1 MTPKLSDLE
10 LMARQAGDI
19 LRSGYGRQHKIDK
32 KGMIDLV
39 TEVDHQSEDFVVSEI
54 RRSFPDHRILA
65 EESGSLA
72 GDKCCIWYIDPVDG
86 TVNYAHNVPF
96 FAVSIAFQTEGEL
109 RLGVIYDPM
118 RDECFSAERG
128 KGAWLNGKPIQV
140 SGVRDLIHSLLVT
153 GFPNDVLENRDNNL
167 DHYAR
172 LTLLSQ
178 GVRRLGSAT
187 LDLAYVACGR
197 LEAFW
202 EMRLSPWDVAAG
214 ALIVQEA
221 GGVVTD
227 MHGNPDYLASPP
239 SIVAAN
245 PHIHPLML
253 EEFRKSRDKSLQ
265 N

>member
-1 MTPKLSDLE
+1 MTPKVSDLE
-10 LMARQAGDI
+10 FLARRAGDI
-19 LRSGYGRQHKIDK
+19 LRNGYGRRHKIDL
-32 KGMIDLV
+32 KGTIDLV
-39 TEVDHQSEDFVVSEI
+39 TEVDHQSEDFLVGEI
-54 RRSFPDHRILA
+54 RRRFPDHRILT

-86 TVNYAHNVPF
+86 TVNYAHNVPL
-96 FAVSIAFQTEGEL
+96 FAVSIGFQMEGEL
-109 RLGVIYDPM
+109 RLGAIYDPI

-128 KGAWLNGKPIQV
+128 KGAWLNGAPIQV
-140 SGVRDLIHSLLVT
+140 SGVKDLIHSLLVT
-153 GFPNDVLENRDNNL
+153 GFPNDVLENQDNNL

-172 LTLLSQ
+172 LTLRSQ
-178 GVRRLGSAT
+178 GVRRLGSAA

-214 ALIVQEA
+214 ALIVEEA
-221 GGVVTD
+221 GGVVSD
-227 MHGNPDYLASPP
+227 MHGNPDYLASPQ
-239 SIVAAN
+239 SIIAAN

-253 EEFRKSRDKSLQ
+253 AEFRKSRYESLQ